1 MRKARILLAD
11 DHRMFLAGIEKLLA
25 AEFEIVGA
33 VESGRAVLEQA
44 PLLKPDVVVIDV
56 SMPLLN
62 GIDTVRQLRALIPDM
77 HVVFLSMHGDPM
89 FVQDA
94 IDAGADAYV
103 LKREAPEDLIT
114 AIRMAVRGE
123 SYFPHLGCHDG
134 GGLPEYGHDGQRPR
148 IGLLTERQREV
159 LQLVAEGRQLKEIAW
174 ILGVSTKT
182 VEFHKYRLMKLLG
195 VQSNSELTAFAIRHG
210 LRAD

>member
-1 MRKARILLAD
+1 
-11 DHRMFLAGIEKLLA
+11 MFLAGIERLLS
-25 AEFEIVGA
+25 AEFEVVGS
-33 VESGRAVLEQA
+33 VESGREVLEQA
-44 PLLKPDVVVIDV
+44 PALNPDVVVIDV

-62 GIDTVRQLRALIPDM
+62 GIDTARQLRAALPHM
-77 HVVFLSMHGDPM
+77 RVVFLSMHADPL

-103 LKREAPEDLIT
+103 LKREAPEQLIR
-114 AIRMAVRGE
+114 AIHHVLRGR
-123 SYFPHLGCHDG
+123 SCFPRLDSQGANGDTG
-134 GGLPEYGHDGQRPR
+134 APGHKALH
-148 IGLLTERQREV
+148 LLTGRQREV
-159 LQLVAEGRQLKEIAW
+159 LQLVAEGRSLKEIAW

>member
-11 DHRMFLAGIEKLLA
+11 DHRMFLAGIERLLS
-25 AEFEIVGA
+25 AEFDVVGS
-33 VESGRAVLEQA
+33 VESGREVLERA
-44 PLLKPDVVVIDV
+44 PVLRPDVVVIDV

-62 GIDTVRQLRALIPDM
+62 GIDTVRQLRVALPELRVI
-77 HVVFLSMHGDPM
+77 FLSMHADPM
-89 FVQDA
+89 FVADA

-103 LKREAPEDLIT
+103 LKREAPEQLIR
-114 AIRMAVRGE
+114 AIHHVLLGR
-123 SYFPHLGCHDG
+123 SCFPHLDSQGANG
-134 GGLPEYGHDGQRPR
+134 GFESSAPGHKRLH
-148 IGLLTERQREV
+148 LLTERQREV
-159 LQLVAEGRQLKEIAW
+159 LQLVAEGRSLKEIAW
-174 ILGVSTKT
+174 ILSLSTKT

>member
-1 MRKARILLAD
+1 MPKARILLAD
-11 DHRMFLAGIEKLLA
+11 DHRMFLAGIERLLA
-25 AEFEIVGA
+25 AEFDIIGA

-44 PLLKPDVVVIDV
+44 PVLKPDVVVIDV

-62 GIDTVRQLRALIPDM
+62 GIDTVRQLRAVVPQI

-103 LKREAPEDLIT
+103 LKREAPEQLIT
-114 AIRMAVRGE
+114 AIRMALQGK
-123 SYFPHLGCHDG
+123 SYFPHLECHDG
-134 GGLPEYGHDGQRPR
+134 NGLLESGDGGQRPR
-148 IGLLTERQREV
+148 LGVLTERQREV